1 MTQIVKLAGRDVAI
15 GLTWV
20 GEIGEDDKSTAKKVL
35 ASTNLQQAVVF
46 GDSGS
51 GMTFVGYGEGNKRWL
66 KVPSAAAWMALAQ
79 EENSRGVLVQRVG
92 DDSYWVV
99 AVGHNQILFETDVV
113 VSARSAAEQVES
125 LLARI
130 PDIEVM
136 VGPGCDDVLAEAM
149 WQPGGEASFD
159 QFFADAKP
167 PRAAFARQ
175 VIGMSRSAGL
185 AIIAV
190 AGLLMLGGLWFGVRE
205 YQRRVEAEER
215 AAAQAAAAVAAASEL
230 ERERERR
237 IVAAVRAAVREDT
250 KLVDPAAFVA
260 ACHALTNHLGHL
272 TLAGWHLTRVQCT
285 GERRRAELTFELG
298 DVLEG
303 GVGTAA
309 TLAGLREELRI
320 KGFKVTGSIGGRG
333 YDGKL
338 TLDLP
343 LEVRPGIAAPAD
355 LPDLESVLNGWF
367 SAAQLAFQGLAGSLR
382 WTPPTP
388 RSVMYKDPEA
398 EKTMAAKRNP
408 SRAMRPVPPE
418 KSFRTGTVRFEMDE
432 SYVVDSVL
440 KALTART
447 WLSLTT
453 ARFEIGGVGQ
463 MQVSIDVK
471 YVVK

>member
-35 ASTNLQQAVVF
+35 ASTSLQQAVVF

-51 GMTFVGYGEGNKRWL
+51 GMTFVGYGEGNKRWMS
-66 KVPSAAAWMALAQ
+66 VPSAAAWMALAQ

-92 DDSYWVV
+92 DADFWVV
-99 AVGHNQILFETDVV
+99 AVGHNQILFETDLVL
-113 VSARSAAEQVES
+113 SARGAADQVES
-125 LLARI
+125 LLGRM

-136 VGPGCDDVLAEAM
+136 VGPDCEDVVAEAA
-149 WQPGGEASFD
+149 WRPAHEGSFD
-159 QFFADAKP
+159 QFFGDAKP
-167 PRAAFARQ
+167 PRAAFPRQ
-175 VIGMSRSAGL
+175 VIGMSRAAGL

-190 AGLLMLGGLWFGVRE
+190 AAVLMLGGLWFGVRE

-215 AAAQAAAAVAAASEL
+215 AAAQAAAALAAASEL

-237 IVAAVRAAVREDT
+237 IIAAVKAAVREDT
-250 KLVDPAAFVA
+250 KLVDPQAFLA

-272 TLAGWHLTRVQCT
+272 TLAGWRLTRVQCT
-285 GERRRAELTFELG
+285 GERRRAELSFELPG
-298 DVLEG
+298 VLEG
-303 GVGTAA
+303 GVGNAA
-309 TLAGLREELRI
+309 SLAALREELKL

-343 LEVRPGIAAPAD
+343 LVVRPGIGAPGE
-355 LPDLESVLNGWF
+355 LPDLESVLNGWL
-367 SAAQLAFQGLAGSLR
+367 SAAQLAFQGLAGTLR
-382 WTPPTP
+382 WTAPTP
-388 RSVMYKDPEA
+388 RNVMYRDPEA
-398 EKTMAAKRNP
+398 EKTVAAKRNP
-408 SRAMRPVPPE
+408 ARAMRPVPPE
-418 KSFRTGTVRFEMDE
+418 KSFRTGTVRFEADE
-432 SYVVDSVL
+432 SYVVESIL
-440 KALTART
+440 KALEART

-453 ARFEIGGVGQ
+453 ARFEISGVGR

-471 YVVK
+471 YVVQ